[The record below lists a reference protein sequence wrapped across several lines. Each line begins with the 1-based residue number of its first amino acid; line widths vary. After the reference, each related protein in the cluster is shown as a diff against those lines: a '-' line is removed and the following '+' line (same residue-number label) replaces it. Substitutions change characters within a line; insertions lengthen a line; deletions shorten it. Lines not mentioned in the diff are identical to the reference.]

1 MLILTLKTSLLK
13 IGALEPSLRVSFEA
27 RGSPA
32 GVLLVRGDLLF
43 QSVLL
48 VDLVLISV
56 FDHDFLTIPPR
67 LSGIFNEVVITL
79 HFISELGL
87 H

>member
-1 MLILTLKTSLLK
+1 VLILTLKTSLLK
-13 IGALEPSLRVSFEA
+13 IGALEPSLRLPFEA
-27 RGSPA
+27 GGSPA

-56 FDHDFLTIPPR
+56 FDHDFLAVPPW
-67 LSGIFNEVVITL
+67 LGDILNEVVITL